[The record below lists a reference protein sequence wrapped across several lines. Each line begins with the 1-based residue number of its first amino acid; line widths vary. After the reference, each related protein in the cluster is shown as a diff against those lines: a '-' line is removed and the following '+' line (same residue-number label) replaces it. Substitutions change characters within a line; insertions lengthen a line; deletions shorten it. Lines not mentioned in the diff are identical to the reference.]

1 MISNVDKVGVV
12 VIQDIKNYIQEVERQ
27 PNNK

>member
-1 MISNVDKVGVV
+1 MISNVDKVGAV

-27 PNNK
+27 PNNN